1 MDYTPPDKHT
11 FTACRQTRLKLNNLW
26 KGIQPQ
32 VGLEALDFQRDGSQQ
47 GESIQKA
54 FQIVWLWT
62 LSKNFKLTHWYC
74 ILTSKEIKS
83 SNRKQCKG
91 FTACLFVWLF
101 VDLLRTKVALLL
113 ILLKWSLFELFLCKG
128 DVSSLERPLTPGGN
142 TKWGKFQNMSP
153 SVVYSIHQIN
163 HNSTILPHV
172 LTGLSWSAAT
182 QLGMHSSCLSPTI
195 WNITNDTTL

>member
-47 GESIQKA
+47 VESIQKA

-128 DVSSLERPLTPGGN
+128 DRLIYWKATYSSRKHQMRQVPEYVTLCSLLY
-142 TKWGKFQNMSP
+142 SP
-153 SVVYSIHQIN
+153 NKS
-163 HNSTILPHV
+163 
-172 LTGLSWSAAT
+172 
-182 QLGMHSSCLSPTI
+182 
-195 WNITNDTTL
+195 